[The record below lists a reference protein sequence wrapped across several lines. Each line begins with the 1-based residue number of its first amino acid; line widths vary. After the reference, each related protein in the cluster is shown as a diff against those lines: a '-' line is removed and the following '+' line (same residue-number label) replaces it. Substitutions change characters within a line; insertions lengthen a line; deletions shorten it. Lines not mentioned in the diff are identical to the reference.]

1 MIEKTPR
8 HKIVYEAIK
17 KNIEEKIYPEGS
29 LLPSENEM
37 CSLFNVT
44 RPTIRQALNR
54 IENKGYIKRYQG
66 KGSIVQRI
74 HHNLGIM
81 SLKGVTKV
89 LGAQGN
95 LTTQMIKKPA
105 VGLWPADYMYE
116 LTIEEKSHGCISMK
130 RLRLIDNI
138 PIIFDVVHLV
148 NIDVPRFCQKKYEK
162 RSLFSTLKNDYNI
175 EVMDGEQNI
184 RAINADKKI
193 ANHLQISEG
202 QAILHLEVAHQTSNN
217 MRIFSEAFCT
227 TDQYYL
233 FGSF

>member
-1 MIEKTPR
+1 MKEKVPR

-17 KNIEEKIYPEGS
+17 RNIEENIYPEGS

-37 CSLFNVT
+37 CSLFKVT
-44 RPTIRQALNR
+44 RPTIRQALTR

-66 KGSIVQRI
+66 KGSIVQKI
-74 HHNLGIM
+74 HHRLGIM
-81 SLKGVTKV
+81 SLKGVTQV

-95 LTTQMIKKPA
+95 LTTQMIQKPA
-105 VGLWPADYMYE
+105 VGLWPDNFMYD

-130 RLRLIDNI
+130 RLRLIDNT
-138 PIIFDVVHLV
+138 PIILDIVHLV

-175 EVMDGEQNI
+175 EVKDGEQNI
-184 RAINADKKI
+184 RAINANKEI
-193 ANHLQISEG
+193 AKHLQISEG
-202 QAILHLEVAHQTSNN
+202 QAILHLEGAHHTSNN
-217 MRIFSEAFCT
+217 MRVFSEAFCT
-227 TDQYYL
+227 TDHYYL